1 MASINKVILIG
12 NIGRDL
18 ELKQTTTGTAVCALT
33 LATTRR
39 VKDKEPETE
48 WHSCTAYGRTAEIAS
63 QYLAKGSSVYVEGR
77 LHTRKWTDK
86 NGNNRYTTEI
96 IIENLQMLGSK
107 NGGNNASQPQ
117 QQSQPQGGYVSESD
131 CPF

>member
-12 NIGRDL
+12 NIGRDP

-39 VKDKEPETE
+39 VKDKDPETE
-48 WHSCTAYGRTAEIAS
+48 WHTCTAYGRTAEIAS

-86 NGNNRYTTEI
+86 NGNTRYTTEI

-107 NGGNNASQPQ
+107 NSNGNASQPQ
-117 QQSQPQGGYVSESD
+117 QSQQSGGYVSESD

>member
-18 ELKQTTTGTAVCALT
+18 ELKQTTTGTAVCTLT

-48 WHSCTAYGRTAEIAS
+48 WHNCTAYGRTAEIAS
-63 QYLAKGSSVYVEGR
+63 QYLAKGSSVYIEGR

-86 NGNNRYTTEI
+86 SGNNRYTTEI

-107 NGGNNASQPQ
+107 NSANSASQPQ
-117 QQSQPQGGYVSESD
+117 QQSQQSGGYVSESD